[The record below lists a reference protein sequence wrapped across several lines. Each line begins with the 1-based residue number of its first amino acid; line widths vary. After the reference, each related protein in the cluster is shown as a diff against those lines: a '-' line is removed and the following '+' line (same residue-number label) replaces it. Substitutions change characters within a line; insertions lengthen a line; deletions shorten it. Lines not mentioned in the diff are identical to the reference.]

1 MLAVIFIPIFK
12 EDDTMATAKKLPS
25 GSWRC
30 LVFSHYEYVTEKD
43 GNIKKKRIYESF
55 TCDDP
60 SPAGKRRCEAMA
72 AEYANKKEQSNLSS
86 YKLTFGEAMDAY
98 ISERSQILSPA
109 SIRKYRSMQKEFSM
123 LNNYKLK
130 DINQKIVQQYINSI
144 SGTLSP
150 KTVRDRHGLITA
162 VLKRYD
168 QNVILNTTLPKKKR
182 VERNIPSEC
191 DIKLLIE
198 AAKGTEMEVPIYLGA
213 FGMMRRGEI
222 SALRKSD
229 FENNVVHIS
238 KTMVLSPDNKWIVK
252 APKSYAGDRFVPVPQ
267 FVVDAFMAL
276 PKNGVNMT
284 PNIITSRFEHVL
296 NNAGIEHF
304 RFHDLRHYSASIQ
317 HALGI
322 PDAYIMQAGGWGNDR
337 VLKDVYRHTLE
348 DSKKKMSNI
357 AINYFENMQHEMQHG
372 TKKTP

>member
-1 MLAVIFIPIFK
+1 
-12 EDDTMATAKKLPS
+12 MATAKKLPS

-43 GNIKKKRIYESF
+43 GHIKKKRIYESF

-222 SALRKSD
+222 SALKKSD

-276 PKNGVNMT
+276 PNNGVNMT

-357 AINYFENMQHEMQHG
+357 AINYFFYIKASVITTASTHS
-372 TKKTP
+372 KI